1 MDGDPIVSTSE
12 STPLIG
18 SGKKGGEQW
27 RQYLAS
33 ILAIPYLQNNVVGAK
48 RVAVP
53 ITDNQASWIAS
64 IITIGAILGSVPA
77 GQLSYK
83 FGRKWFL
90 ILLAIPSLAGW
101 LMIMYAEHDVNLLIL
116 GRFTTGIAF
125 GACSVG
131 IPLYNAEISEDAIRG
146 RVGVFFRSSPLFRHP
161 MGVRVG
167 RRDVTVLA
175 ERGVCRR

>member
-33 ILAIPYLQNNVVGAK
+33 ILACLLSMATGCVAGWSSPAIPYLQNNVVGAK

-90 ILLAIPSLAGW
+90 ILLAIPSLVGW
-101 LMIMYAEHDVNLLIL
+101 LMIMYAEHDVSIQIVSLIVQKIK
-116 GRFTTGIAF
+116 REA
-125 GACSVG
+125 
-131 IPLYNAEISEDAIRG
+131 
-146 RVGVFFRSSPLFRHP
+146 
-161 MGVRVG
+161 
-167 RRDVTVLA
+167 
-175 ERGVCRR
+175 